1 MPPDYG
7 RQLTEEDSSM
17 TPEQWLSKHYP
28 IPASALAEASDEECL
43 LHCINKWEGA
53 KEENLPEGMRY
64 ENHCISSY
72 DGDGL
77 VFDTDTCAL
86 CEKYLCDYAC
96 KDMHG
101 NDCPIVRMQGNPC
114 CIPFGDSIYHKSE
127 NDPTP
132 MIDLLK
138 RTLAFVRNGG

>member
-1 MPPDYG
+1 MG
-7 RQLTEEDSSM
+7 GILTEEDFRM
-17 TPEQWLSKHYP
+17 TPEKWMSKHYP
-28 IPASALAEASDEECL
+28 IPASELSEASDEECL

-127 NDPTP
+127 NDPAP
-132 MIDLLK
+132 MIDLLQ
-138 RTLAFVRNGG
+138 RTLALVMAGG